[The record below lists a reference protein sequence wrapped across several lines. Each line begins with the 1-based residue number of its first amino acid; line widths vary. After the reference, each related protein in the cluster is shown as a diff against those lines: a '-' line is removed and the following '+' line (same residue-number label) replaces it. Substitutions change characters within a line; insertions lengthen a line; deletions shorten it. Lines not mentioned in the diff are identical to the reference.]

1 MLNSVNDTSPI
12 IQTGRLASAATLVPE
27 VRGYAAAYPSDVRS
41 SPCEVGLTAHTSETA
56 RARQKRQRSAVLLA
70 SAGADNLTSPQ

>member
-1 MLNSVNDTSPI
+1 MLNSVNDTSH
-12 IQTGRLASAATLVPE
+12 IQTDRFAPAATLVPE
-27 VRGYAAAYPSDVRS
+27 VRGYAAAYPSDVCS
-41 SPCEVGLTAHTSETA
+41 NPCEVYLTPHASEIA